1 MALFLHI
8 TLMLSFYVLYS
19 RTLRVPFE
27 WFIGIPANAA
37 GWVWI
42 YLKSLLVYVLVPFI
56 CAELVLMALLDKASW
71 DYNRA
76 IMLLPHFAS
85 LLSDRRI
92 SRLLKTVLK
101 V

>member
-1 MALFLHI
+1 MALFGHI
-8 TLMLSFYVLYS
+8 TLMLCFYVLYS
-19 RTLRVPFE
+19 RALRAPFE
-27 WFIGIPANAA
+27 RFMGIPSSAA
-37 GWVWI
+37 DWVWV
-42 YLKSLLVYVLVPFI
+42 YLKSLLVYVLVPYS
-56 CAELVLMALLDKASW
+56 CAELVLMSLLDKAAW
-71 DYNRA
+71 DYNRT